1 MNVTRENV
9 DELNAILK
17 VEVAKEDYEKK
28 VNDVLSNYRKQ
39 ANIPGFRKGKVP
51 MGMIKKQYG
60 PSVLGDELNKL
71 VNDALYNYIQENE
84 IDILGNPIPKN
95 DADVKGDFNNPSD
108 FEFTYEIGLAP
119 EFEVKLSG
127 RNKYD
132 YVKVKA
138 DDKVVDQEIDN
149 MRRRYGK
156 LSAGETVTEN
166 DLVMGQFVELVKK
179 DVIKEGGVM
188 NSSTISMEFVEDETT
203 RKKLLGA
210 KVGDAVM
217 VNPEKVS
224 RGGKDTA
231 AMLGVKEEELADLSK
246 KFQFTVN
253 EIKQMELAELNQ
265 ELFDKLFGEGA
276 IKSEEELRAR
286 IAGDLERV
294 WSNDSDRLLAT
305 NITKDLI
312 AKTEF
317 ELPNTFLKRWIQMS
331 QPQDK
336 PVSMEEIEAQY
347 EGYQDNLKWQL
358 IQGKIFKAND
368 IKIEREEALEYT
380 KGLMAQQYAQYGMP
394 TPEDQ
399 ELTEVSQKVLAN
411 QEEAQRVYDMLADQ
425 KLTAYFKDTVK
436 LTEKEVSFDEFVKL
450 AEEAQA

>member
-1 MNVTRENV
+1 M
-9 DELNAILK
+9 
-17 VEVAKEDYEKK
+17 
-28 VNDVLSNYRKQ
+28 
-39 ANIPGFRKGKVP
+39 
-51 MGMIKKQYG
+51 
-60 PSVLGDELNKL
+60 GDELNKL

-394 TPEDQ
+394 TPEDK

>member
-60 PSVLGDELNKL
+60 AAVLGDELNKI

-84 IDILGNPIPKN
+84 IEILGNPIPKN
-95 DADVKGDFNNPSD
+95 DAEVKGDFNNPAD

-119 EFEVKLSG
+119 EFDIKLSG

-156 LSAGETVTEN
+156 LSAGEKVGEN

-210 KVGDAVM
+210 KVGDVMM

-224 RGGKDTA
+224 RG
-231 AMLGVKEEELADLSK
+231 
-246 KFQFTVN
+246 
-253 EIKQMELAELNQ
+253 
-265 ELFDKLFGEGA
+265 
-276 IKSEEELRAR
+276 
-286 IAGDLERV
+286 
-294 WSNDSDRLLAT
+294 
-305 NITKDLI
+305 
-312 AKTEF
+312 
-317 ELPNTFLKRWIQMS
+317 
-331 QPQDK
+331 
-336 PVSMEEIEAQY
+336 
-347 EGYQDNLKWQL
+347 
-358 IQGKIFKAND
+358 
-368 IKIEREEALEYT
+368 
-380 KGLMAQQYAQYGMP
+380 
-394 TPEDQ
+394 
-399 ELTEVSQKVLAN
+399 
-411 QEEAQRVYDMLADQ
+411 
-425 KLTAYFKDTVK
+425 
-436 LTEKEVSFDEFVKL
+436 
-450 AEEAQA
+450 

>member
-60 PSVLGDELNKL
+60 AAVLGDELNKI

-84 IDILGNPIPKN
+84 LDILGNPIPKN
-95 DADVKGDFNNPSD
+95 DAEVKGDFNNPAD

-119 EFEVKLSG
+119 EFDIKLSG

-138 DDKVVDQEIDN
+138 DDKVVDQEVDN

-210 KVGDAVM
+210 KVGDAIM

-246 KFQFTVN
+246 KFQFTIH

-265 ELFDKLFGEGA
+265 ELFDKLFGEGE

-286 IAGDLERV
+286 IAADLERV
-294 WSNDSDRLLAT
+294 WSNDSDRLLAR
-305 NITKDLI
+305 NITKDLL

-347 EGYQDNLKWQL
+347 EGYQENLKWQL
-358 IQGKIFKAND
+358 IQGKIFKSND
-368 IKIEREEALEYT
+368 IKIDQAEALEYT

-394 TPEDQ
+394 APEDK

-425 KLTAYFKDTVK
+425 KLTTFFKETVK